1 MKLSKRKLKELQI
14 LSTGH
19 DALQHCGYD
28 FVDNHPEE
36 WSNSDK
42 QIYDLVNEV
51 EKRMLTGFLEVLGV
65 TVE

>member
-1 MKLSKRKLKELQI
+1 MKLSKRKLEELQT

-19 DALQHCGYD
+19 DVLLYCGYD

-36 WSNSDK
+36 WSNSEK
-42 QIYDLVNEV
+42 QIYDLVCEV

-65 TVE
+65 TDK